1 MRKKNDDGKI
11 NKEEINNWKEKRA
24 EAVRNCR
31 QGQMSE
37 DWSGCTGL
45 PGNGAHGSQWLS
57 ATLILSSSQLAASVG
72 SGHMFITSLNH
83 INTDPKSQWK
93 QGNHQIASKR
103 NICSDLLLTP
113 ESLMDTHPCLCCHP
127 GKWIPARLQSLVLA
141 LLPPF
146 FINHFER
153 K

>member
-45 PGNGAHGSQWLS
+45 PGNGAHGS
-57 ATLILSSSQLAASVG
+57 
-72 SGHMFITSLNH
+72 
-83 INTDPKSQWK
+83 
-93 QGNHQIASKR
+93 
-103 NICSDLLLTP
+103 
-113 ESLMDTHPCLCCHP
+113 
-127 GKWIPARLQSLVLA
+127 
-141 LLPPF
+141 
-146 FINHFER
+146 
-153 K
+153 